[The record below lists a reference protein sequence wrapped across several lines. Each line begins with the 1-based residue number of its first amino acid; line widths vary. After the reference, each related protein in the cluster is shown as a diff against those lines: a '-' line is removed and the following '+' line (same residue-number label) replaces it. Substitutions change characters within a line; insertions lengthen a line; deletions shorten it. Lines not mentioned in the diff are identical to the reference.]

1 MVTSR
6 DFDPSSDMPVTG
18 AIAKY
23 RGAWYRVAFSTY
35 DWVALRTKPDDEI
48 PDGIESGESPMGFGY
63 RRPWVKVPTSGL
75 DEIVHLNVSGT
86 LKGHRVSLR
95 HEYHDGRIGVE
106 FIGSPSVARELGLE
120 GDQYLGWTGVV
131 TPEDLQDIRVEETR
145 RD

>member
-1 MVTSR
+1 MTSR
-6 DFDPSSDMPVTG
+6 DLDLPSDMPVTG

-23 RGAWYRVAFSTY
+23 RGAWYRIAFSTD
-35 DWVALRTKPDDEI
+35 DWVALRTEPDDEI
-48 PDGIESGESPMGFGY
+48 PDSFESGESAIGFGH
-63 RRPWVKVPTSGL
+63 RRPWVKVPTSVV
-75 DEIVHLNVSGT
+75 DEVVHLNVSGA

-106 FIGSPSVARELGLE
+106 FIGSPSVARELGLD

-131 TPEDLQDIRVEETR
+131 APEDLQDIRVDETR